1 MTNYINAPAVLEETA
16 PTKEN
21 APATDRGENKAYSP
35 DSASAD
41 AQRKRLA
48 TLTARFALAGHQL
61 HCRQNGELVVS
72 RWGWSRVFDSI
83 GAAEDFLARIG
94 GRHG

>member
-1 MTNYINAPAVLEETA
+1 MKNHYSALEVLEETA

-21 APATDRGENKAYSP
+21 APATDRGENEEYSP

-48 TLTARFALAGHQL
+48 TLAARFALAGHQL
-61 HCRQNGELVVS
+61 HCRQNGKLVVS
-72 RWGWSRVFDSI
+72 RWGWSREFDSI
-83 GAAEDFLARIG
+83 SDAETFVEQIG
-94 GRHG
+94 GHDA

>member
-1 MTNYINAPAVLEETA
+1 MTNHYSAMGMLEEPA

-21 APATDRGENKAYSP
+21 APATDRGENKEYSP

-48 TLTARFALAGHQL
+48 TLAARFALAGHQL

-72 RWGWSRVFDSI
+72 RWGWSREFNSI
-83 GAAEDFLARIG
+83 SDAETFVARIG
-94 GRHG
+94 GHHA

>member
-1 MTNYINAPAVLEETA
+1 MTNHINALAVLEDPA

-21 APATDRGENKAYSP
+21 APATDRGENKEYSQ

-48 TLTARFALAGHQL
+48 TLAARFALAGHQL

-72 RWGWSRVFDSI
+72 RWGWSREFDSI
-83 GAAEDFLARIG
+83 SAAEAFLGKLGSGNA
-94 GRHG
+94 